1 MVRAAWPAV
10 RATQAPASRP
20 HARDCGPTAGGPGTG
35 TPSQAAGKAPL
46 RLDIQGLR
54 ALAVSVV
61 VLAHAGVRHA
71 AGGYIGVDVFFVI
84 SGFLITSLLLRELVR
99 DGRISVRRFYARR
112 ALRLLPASTVVALV
126 TLCGAWLFLSKI
138 RFEEYVGDA
147 LSSTFYVVNLRL
159 ASAGTDYLNADS
171 PPSPFQHFWSLA
183 VEEQFYLVW
192 PLLLW
197 AGWKLA
203 RRRKRLVAVPFAMLC
218 LASFALNVHVT
229 GVSASW
235 AYFGSHTRFW
245 ELGVGALLAL
255 SVGRLE
261 RLPTWVSG
269 PMSWIGL
276 VSLLVAAARFDDD
289 TPFPGYYALVPV
301 LGVALVLAGGCS
313 PARYGAGLVLSLR
326 PAVWLGGLSYSW
338 YLWHWPVLV
347 ILPMALDRPATA
359 PFGLVSAALALLLA
373 WLTLHLV
380 ENPVRFHQV
389 FRGRPLRALGLGAG
403 LAAGAAAVALVA
415 ASFPPPIASD
425 LAAPELRSMLAGAA
439 DPRAALSTLLDSPP
453 HGLPSNLT
461 PGLTGIRGTLSAV
474 YRDACHI
481 GYQSTATPPCVY
493 GDRSASKV
501 VVLFGDSHAAQWFPA
516 LDRLARERHWK
527 LVSMTK
533 ASCKVA
539 TVTTVY
545 QGRPYVSCD
554 RWRTAQLAR
563 IRALRP
569 ALVITSSS
577 DSADLARP
585 SGDPRRQWTDGFAR
599 TYRELARSGAEVLA
613 VVDTPWPKEDAVDCA
628 GTHPLDLE
636 RCSSLVVDA
645 VKDPGKKRE
654 ITDAAAAADVSV
666 IDPVPWLCGT
676 GGCPVVVGDTLVYR
690 DDSHLSETYAE
701 AVAPVLGRE
710 LTALYGDDLSRRPG
724 LVPESPAGR

>member
-1 MVRAAWPAV
+1 M
-10 RATQAPASRP
+10 
-20 HARDCGPTAGGPGTG
+20 
-35 TPSQAAGKAPL
+35 
-46 RLDIQGLR
+46 R
-54 ALAVSVV
+54 ALAVSLV
-61 VLAHAGVRHA
+61 VLAHAGVRHV

-84 SGFLITSLLLRELVR
+84 SGFLITSLLLRELAR
-99 DGRISVRRFYARR
+99 DGRVSVRKFYARR
-112 ALRLLPASTVVALV
+112 ALRLLPASTVVGLA
-126 TLCGAWLFLSKI
+126 TLCGAWLYLSKI

-159 ASAGTDYLNADS
+159 AEAGTDYLNADS

-203 RRRKRLVAVPFAMLC
+203 RRRTGLVAVPFAVLC
-218 LASFALNVHVT
+218 VISFALNVRAT
-229 GVSASW
+229 GTSASW

-255 SVGRLE
+255 LVGRLE
-261 RLPTWVSG
+261 RLPARISG

-276 VSLLVAAARFDDD
+276 VSLLVAAVRFDDD

-301 LGVALVLAGGCS
+301 LGAALVLAGGCS
-313 PARYGAGLVLSLR
+313 PARYGAGTLLSLR
-326 PAVWLGGLSYSW
+326 PAVWIGGLSYSW
-338 YLWHWPVLV
+338 YLWHWPVMV
-347 ILPMALDRPATA
+347 ILPMALDRRSTA
-359 PFGLVSAALALLLA
+359 PFGLVSAAIALLLA
-373 WLTLHLV
+373 WVTLHVV
-380 ENPVRFHQV
+380 ENPVRFHRV
-389 FRGRPLRALGLGAG
+389 FRGRPVRALGLGAV
-403 LAAGAAAVALVA
+403 LMAGATAAALVA
-415 ASFPPPIASD
+415 TSFPPPIASD
-425 LAAPELRSMLAGAA
+425 VAAPGLRNTLTGAA
-439 DPRAALSTLLDSPP
+439 DPGSRLTELLEAP
-453 HGLPSNLT
+453 HHSLPSNLT
-461 PGLTGIRGTLSAV
+461 PGLTRIKGTLSRI
-474 YRDACHI
+474 YRDGCHI

-533 ASCKVA
+533 SSCKVA
-539 TVTTVY
+539 DVTTVY
-545 QGRPYVSCD
+545 QGMPYVSCD
-554 RWRTAQLAR
+554 EWRSRQLAR
-563 IRALRP
+563 IRSLRP

-585 SGDPRRQWTDGFAR
+585 SGDPGRQWTDGFAR
-599 TYRELARSGAEVLA
+599 TYRELVRSGAQVLA

-636 RCSSLVVDA
+636 RCASGVGEA

-654 ITDAAAAADVSV
+654 ITDAAAATGVSV
-666 IDPVPWLCGT
+666 IDPLPWLCGT
-676 GGCPVVVGDTLVYR
+676 GGCPVVVGDTFVYR
-690 DDSHLSETYAE
+690 DDSHLTESYAE
-701 AVAPVLGRE
+701 AIAPVLGRE
-710 LTALYGDDLSRRPG
+710 LTALYGAELNRHPG
-724 LVPESPAGR
+724 RSAQPSADR